1 MSIYERTEKRLTN
14 VCINERGKIR
24 VLSLSDAVIEG
35 NKILLKL
42 PKPIEPELEDVG
54 KGTMLHVHL

>member
-1 MSIYERTEKRLTN
+1 